1 VPRPLGRSRLSSSLL
16 ALGASL
22 TATALAATPAQA
34 HRGEDSVA
42 AHCTGTAPI
51 TCHFDVAPGNYRVTA
66 LLGSKHQA
74 SSTAVWAEQRRTML
88 GPVQTAAGQLSR
100 QVFTVNVR
108 DPEGEP
114 TGDGGVGTPGLDLH
128 FDGAAPQLRAIDVR
142 PARHPLVVYLAGDST
157 TCDQP
162 GAPYTGWGQV
172 LPARLRA
179 HISVA
184 NYADSGESS
193 GSFLNTPAL
202 FPAMQP
208 LIKRGD
214 YVFIQFGHNDKA
226 TTKEDYQ
233 ANLRQLVTG
242 VRAQHGRAVLVTP
255 PVRRLFG
262 SDGKLTPTALHV
274 NGLGVDLPA
283 AMKEVAAEEG
293 VPLIDLT
300 ARGRDLLESLG
311 PAGSLPLYLPEFRDN
326 THFSDQGANA
336 MTDLVLAGARDLH
349 LRDLAEN

>member
-1 VPRPLGRSRLSSSLL
+1 VLLSLNRSLL
-16 ALGASL
+16 AFGASL
-22 TATALAATPAQA
+22 TAVALSASPAQA
-34 HRGEDSVA
+34 HRGDDRGEGSVA

-51 TCHFDVAPGNYRVTA
+51 TCHFDIPPGNYRVTA
-66 LLGSKHQA
+66 LLGSRDQA
-74 SSTAVWAEQRRTML
+74 GSTAVWAEQRRTML
-88 GPVQTAAGQLSR
+88 APVQTTAGQLSR
-100 QVFTVNVR
+100 QEFTVNVR

-114 TGDGGVGTPGLDLH
+114 TGDGGIGTPGLDLH
-128 FDGAAPQLRAIDVR
+128 FDGTAPQLRAIEVH
-142 PARHPLVVYLAGDST
+142 PAERPLVVYLAGDST

-172 LPARLRA
+172 LPARFRA
-179 HISVA
+179 RVSIA

-202 FPAMQP
+202 FPTMQP

-214 YVFIQFGHNDKA
+214 YVFIQFGHNDKT
-226 TTKEDYQ
+226 TTKADYQ
-233 ANLRQLVTG
+233 ANLRLLVAG
-242 VRAQHGRAVLVTP
+242 VQARRGRAVLVTP

-262 SDGKLTPTALHV
+262 SDGKLTPTAVHV
-274 NGLGVDLPA
+274 NSLGVDLPA

-300 ARGRDLLESLG
+300 ARGRVLLESLG
-311 PAGSLPLYLPEFRDN
+311 PAASLALYLPQFKDN

-336 MTDLVLAGARDLH
+336 MADLFLAGAQ
-349 LRDLAEN
+349 DLALPLTRSLR